1 MHQQSNV
8 ASAAD
13 QFRVLTVP
21 DVVPAQHPPP
31 VGHLAMCAGDFVEVY
46 QKQPAAWDALLTC
59 FFIDTAA
66 NMIEYIATIA
76 TLLRVGGVWVNLG

>member
-1 MHQQSNV
+1 
-8 ASAAD
+8 
-13 QFRVLTVP
+13 
-21 DVVPAQHPPP
+21 
-31 VGHLAMCAGDFVEVY
+31 MCAGDFVEVY
-46 QKQPAAWDALLTC
+46 QKQPGAWDALLTC